1 MARLSHQPWCLASAL
16 AVPLLA
22 MASPGVLKLAGVSPS
37 WAVLWLLPWA
47 LVDGPVSGALAGF
60 ALGLMLDAL
69 NLGGASQVPALVLL
83 GWWWGQISR
92 QGPPVERSFSLGLL
106 ALLGALLLNLSLML
120 QFALQGTPLEVL
132 RLSGVQI
139 LFAQTLVTAL
149 LAPMLCSLQLLLWR
163 RQISSLRG

>member
-1 MARLSHQPWCLASAL
+1 
-16 AVPLLA
+16 
-22 MASPGVLKLAGVSPS
+22 
-37 WAVLWLLPWA
+37 
-47 LVDGPVSGALAGF
+47 
-60 ALGLMLDAL
+60 
-69 NLGGASQVPALVLL
+69 
-83 GWWWGQISR
+83 
-92 QGPPVERSFSLGLL
+92 
-106 ALLGALLLNLSLML
+106 ML